1 MNHLLVIRLSALG
14 DVALL
19 APVVKAWA
27 AANPAVRFTV
37 AAPPLLEPLFE
48 GVANI
53 DFLGVS
59 KKQSAV
65 AIFRQLRD
73 LHADAVADMH
83 QINRVGRAL
92 TLLWLHEKLHLHLR
106 FHIQTLHKGRL
117 SRWLML
123 SHLSR
128 RPRRPQYLRYADVFL
143 RLGLQVPS
151 PLPTLPSP
159 LGRTREYAPTL
170 PLSTLHSPL
179 PTVGI
184 APFAQHRAKIW
195 PLANT
200 IRLATLLAD
209 KGYRVLLFGS
219 KEEAS
224 QLENIASRHQNIQS
238 VAGRYTF
245 REELELIRS
254 LSVIVT
260 MDSSNM
266 HFASA
271 VGTPVISIWGAT
283 HPDFGFYGY
292 RQDPANALCAN
303 ISCQPCSAFGQR
315 PCRFGDY
322 RCLEAIT
329 PEAVLAKIEET
340 ANL

>member
-143 RLGLQVPS
+143 RLGLQVPVLQDS
-151 PLPTLPSP
+151 DYLISTFNAQLPI
-159 LGRTREYAPTL
+159 
-170 PLSTLHSPL
+170 H
-179 PTVGI
+179 TVGI

-271 VGTPVISIWGAT
+271 VGTPVVSIWGAT